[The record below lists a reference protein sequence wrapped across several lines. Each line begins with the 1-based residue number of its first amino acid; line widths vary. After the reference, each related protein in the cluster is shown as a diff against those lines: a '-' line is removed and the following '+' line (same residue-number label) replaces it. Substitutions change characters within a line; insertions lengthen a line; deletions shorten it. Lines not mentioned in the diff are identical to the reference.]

1 MISKNRFIGSVTSF
15 IYTLSNPAPAA
26 PSKLCIHPELRKS
39 SLAAVSHTASSSSL
53 AAAGLPAA
61 EEEGGR
67 RGCDD
72 EGVEVESGGELGEV
86 GDRELEVAGGGDEGG
101 EVVRRRLIIEVAG
114 DEEVFDR
121 EESEEAGAN
130 KVTGVE
136 AGREVGV

>member
-1 MISKNRFIGSVTSF
+1 M
-15 IYTLSNPAPAA
+15 
-26 PSKLCIHPELRKS
+26 
-39 SLAAVSHTASSSSL
+39 AAVSHTASSLSL

-72 EGVEVESGGELGEV
+72 EGVEVELGGEVGEV
-86 GDRELEVAGGGDEGG
+86 GDRELVVAGGG
-101 EVVRRRLIIEVAG
+101 EVVQRLIIEVAG

>member
-1 MISKNRFIGSVTSF
+1 M
-15 IYTLSNPAPAA
+15 
-26 PSKLCIHPELRKS
+26 
-39 SLAAVSHTASSSSL
+39 AAVSHTASSLSL

-72 EGVEVESGGELGEV
+72 EGVEVESGGEVGEV
-86 GDRELEVAGGGDEGG
+86 GDRELVVAGGGDEGG